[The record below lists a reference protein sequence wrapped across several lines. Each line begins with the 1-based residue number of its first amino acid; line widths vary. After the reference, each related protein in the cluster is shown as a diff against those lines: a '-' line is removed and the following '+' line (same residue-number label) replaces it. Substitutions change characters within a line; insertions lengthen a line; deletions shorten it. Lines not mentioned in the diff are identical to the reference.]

1 MKPFLRIAFLIF
13 LVGVLGFSE
22 STLHAQSRKVKKA
35 EAKAEKKKEQQKKA
49 YLVSQKKDKKR
60 RLEMQTPETK
70 KRMKE
75 TRRNA
80 RKINDQ
86 KHQPFIKRLFHSN
99 KRK

>member
-1 MKPFLRIAFLIF
+1 MKSFPRFLLLMLLIIASA
-13 LVGVLGFSE
+13 GLGTVE
-22 STLHAQSRKVKKA
+22 GQSRKVRKA

-60 RLEMQTPETK
+60 RFEMQTPETK

-75 TRRNA
+75 TKRNSK
-80 RKINDQ
+80 RINDQ
-86 KHQPFIKRLFHSN
+86 NRQPFLKKMFQRK